1 MTDYNNYNYVV
12 AMNNNFY
19 IIKAISHLHDGGI
32 DVIVVMSSSLD
43 LSDTILVGAHFTV
56 AWSIVTSP
64 PSRHHSGGAT
74 NK

>member
-1 MTDYNNYNYVV
+1 
-12 AMNNNFY
+12 MNNNFY

-56 AWSIVTSP
+56 A
-64 PSRHHSGGAT
+64 
-74 NK
+74 